1 MGLRGLPFFFFS
13 GILAIQHNQPEGML
27 TIKNIQK
34 NVGGQRV
41 LNKASF
47 SLGEGQRAAL
57 IGLNGV
63 GKSTLLKIIA
73 GIEEPNIG
81 KVMKPNRVLLG
92 YLPQEAV
99 ADKDMSLGEYLRDM
113 AGLGVIEAELERL
126 ETKLT
131 EPEAQ
136 EQYDSL
142 MAEFERLGGYE
153 FERRMQKVVKGLRIK
168 HIDSSRSILTLSGG
182 ERRKIALA
190 GVLLRGVDLLLL
202 DEPTNNLDLP
212 ALTFL
217 ENWIKSSKTTC
228 LIASHDRRFLDEVV
242 TKVIEIDWYRRD
254 TSIFAGNWTQFME
267 TKEHARRRLKE
278 QYRLQEEERAR
289 LLVSKD
295 EKIDWVERVWD
306 KKKRDND
313 KMVDHFKKERA
324 AKKFSASAR
333 VLEGREKRLNKI
345 GKPVEKEP
353 LELEFFAPEEKEGE
367 YSIVF
372 DKVVAGYQEAF
383 VVGPIDWTITYGEKV
398 ALLGDNGVGKTTLLK
413 TLAGELKPLSGAVQ
427 IGAGIQ
433 VGYLLQE
440 HDLLLQNEDMTL
452 ENYLKYRLPSEL
464 HESIGGLVGIYQLS
478 PLFLGNKMK
487 HLSPGERVRALLLIL
502 VEQRAN
508 CLVLDEPTNHLDLES
523 IEAFEEA
530 MDAFP
535 GTVILVTHDRMF
547 LDHVHLDQ
555 RVVLKDGKLEKE

>member
-1 MGLRGLPFFFFS
+1 
-13 GILAIQHNQPEGML
+13 ML

-34 NVGGQRV
+34 TVGGQRV

-73 GIEEPNIG
+73 GIEEPSIG
-81 KVMKPNRVLLG
+81 KVMKPNRVLMG

-99 ADKDMSLGEYLRDM
+99 ADVDMTLDEYLRDM
-113 AGLGVIEAELERL
+113 AGLGAIESELKVLEARL
-126 ETKLT
+126 A
-131 EPEAQ
+131 EPEVQA
-136 EQYDSL
+136 QYDTL

-153 FERRMQKVVKGLRIK
+153 FDRRIQKVVTGLRIK
-168 HIDSSRSILTLSGG
+168 HLAPERSILTLSGG

-212 ALTFL
+212 ALNFL
-217 ENWIKSSKTTC
+217 ENWLKGSKTTC
-228 LIASHDRRFLDEVV
+228 LIASHDRRFLDSVV

-254 TSIFAGNWTQFME
+254 TEIFAGNWSQFME
-267 TKEHARRRLKE
+267 TKEHARRRAKE

-289 LLVSKD
+289 LTSSKD
-295 EKIDWVERVWD
+295 EKIDWVTRVWD

-313 KMVDHFKKERA
+313 KQADHFKKERA

-333 VLEGREKRLNKI
+333 ALEGREKRLNKL

-353 LELEFFAPEEKEGE
+353 LELEFVEPVVQEGA
-367 YSIVF
+367 YDIVF
-372 DKVVAGYQEAF
+372 TQV
-383 VVGPIDWTITYGEKV
+383 VVGYGTSFSVGPLDWTIAYGEKV

-413 TLAGELKPLSGAVQ
+413 TLAGELKPLSGS
-427 IGAGIQ
+427 IQ
-433 VGYLLQE
+433 VGEEVRLGYLIQE
-440 HDLLLQNEDMTL
+440 HDLLLQNENMTL
-452 ENYLKYRLPSEL
+452 EAYLKKRLSFEL
-464 HESIGGLVGIYQLS
+464 HENIGMLVGIYQLS
-478 PLFLGNKMK
+478 PLFLSHKMK
-487 HLSPGERVRALLLIL
+487 HLSPGERVRVLLLIL
-502 VEQRAN
+502 VEQKAN
-508 CLVLDEPTNHLDLES
+508 CLILDEPTNHLDLES

-530 MDAFP
+530 LNAFP

-547 LDHVHLDQ
+547 LERIQLDQ
-555 RVVLKDGKLEKE
+555 KMKLENGELVSVLDESLSTK

>member
-1 MGLRGLPFFFFS
+1 
-13 GILAIQHNQPEGML
+13 ML

-34 NVGGQRV
+34 TVGGQRV

-81 KVMKPNRVLLG
+81 KVMKPNRVLMG

-99 ADKDMSLGEYLRDM
+99 ADVDMTLSEYLRDM
-113 AGLGVIEAELERL
+113 AGLATIESELKVLEARL
-126 ETKLT
+126 A
-131 EPEAQ
+131 EPEIQA
-136 EQYDSL
+136 QYDTL

-153 FERRMQKVVKGLRIK
+153 FDRRIQKVVTGLRIK
-168 HIDSSRSILTLSGG
+168 HLASDRSILSLSGG

-212 ALTFL
+212 ALYFL
-217 ENWIKSSKTTC
+217 ENWLKGSKTTC
-228 LIASHDRRFLDEVV
+228 LIASHDRRFLDSVV

-254 TSIFAGNWTQFME
+254 TEIFAGNWSQFME

-289 LLVSKD
+289 LTSSKD
-295 EKIDWVERVWD
+295 EKIDWVTRVWD

-313 KMVDHFKKERA
+313 KQADHFKKERA

-333 VLEGREKRLNKI
+333 ALEGREKRLNKLD
-345 GKPVEKEP
+345 KPVEKEP
-353 LELEFFAPEEKEGE
+353 LELEFVEPEEIEGS
-367 YSIVF
+367 YDIVLTS
-372 DKVVAGYQEAF
+372 VVAGYGNSF
-383 VVGPIDWTITYGEKV
+383 SVGPIDWTIGYGEKV

-413 TLAGELKPLSGAVQ
+413 TLAGELKPL
-427 IGAGIQ
+427 AGSIQ
-433 VGYLLQE
+433 VGEEVHLGYLIQE
-440 HDLLLQNEDMTL
+440 HDLLLQNENMTL
-452 ENYLKYRLPSEL
+452 DAYLKKRLSFEL
-464 HESIGGLVGIYQLS
+464 HESIGVLVSIYHYHRY
-478 PLFLGNKMK
+478 FLAI
-487 HLSPGERVRALLLIL
+487 R
-502 VEQRAN
+502 
-508 CLVLDEPTNHLDLES
+508 
-523 IEAFEEA
+523 
-530 MDAFP
+530 
-535 GTVILVTHDRMF
+535 
-547 LDHVHLDQ
+547 
-555 RVVLKDGKLEKE
+555 

>member
-1 MGLRGLPFFFFS
+1 
-13 GILAIQHNQPEGML
+13 ML

-81 KVMKPNRVLLG
+81 KVMKPNRVLMG

-99 ADKDMSLGEYLRDM
+99 ADKDMTLALYLREM
-113 AGLGVIEAELERL
+113 AGLGAIETELKTL
-126 ETKLT
+126 EAKLAL
-131 EPEAQ
+131 PEVQ
-136 EQYDSL
+136 EKYDIL

-153 FERRMQKVVKGLRIK
+153 FDRRIQKVVTGLRIK
-168 HIDSSRSILTLSGG
+168 HLAPDRSILTLSGG

-217 ENWIKSSKTTC
+217 ENWLKNSKTTC
-228 LIASHDRRFLDEVV
+228 LIASHDRRFLDSVV

-254 TSIFAGNWTQFME
+254 TEIFAGNWSQFME

-289 LLVSKD
+289 LTSSKD
-295 EKIDWVERVWD
+295 EKIDWVTRVWD

-313 KMVDHFKKERA
+313 KQADHFKKERA

-333 VLEGREKRLNKI
+333 ALEGREKRLNKLD
-345 GKPVEKEP
+345 KPVEKEP
-353 LELEFFAPEEKEGE
+353 LELEFVEPQEIEGS
-367 YSIVF
+367 YDIVF
-372 DKVVAGYQEAF
+372 SSLVAGYGTDF
-383 VVGPIDWTITYGEKV
+383 SVGPIDWEITYSQKV

-413 TLAGELKPLSGAVQ
+413 TLASELKPLSGQLIV
-427 IGAGIQ
+427 GAE
-433 VGYLLQE
+433 VRMGYLIQE
-440 HDLLLQNEDMTL
+440 HDLLLQNENMTL
-452 ENYLKYRLPSEL
+452 DAYLKKRLSFEL
-464 HESIGGLVGIYQLS
+464 HESIGTLVGIYQLS
-478 PLFLGNKMK
+478 PLFLGHKMK
-487 HLSPGERVRALLLIL
+487 HLSPGERVRVLLLIL
-502 VEQRAN
+502 VEQKAN
-508 CLVLDEPTNHLDLES
+508 CLILDEPTNHLDLES

-530 MDAFP
+530 LNAFP

-547 LDHVHLDQ
+547 LERIHLDQ
-555 RVVLKDGKLEKE
+555 KMKLENGQLVPVLDTALPKE

>member
-1 MGLRGLPFFFFS
+1 
-13 GILAIQHNQPEGML
+13 ML

-81 KVMKPNRVLLG
+81 KVMKPNRVLMG

-99 ADKDMSLGEYLRDM
+99 ADKDMTLALYLREM
-113 AGLGVIEAELERL
+113 AGLGAIETELKTL
-126 ETKLT
+126 EVKLAL
-131 EPEAQ
+131 PEVQ
-136 EQYDSL
+136 EKYDTL

-153 FERRMQKVVKGLRIK
+153 FDRRIQKVVTGLRIK
-168 HIDSSRSILTLSGG
+168 HLAPDRSILTLSGG

-217 ENWIKSSKTTC
+217 ENWLKNSKTTC
-228 LIASHDRRFLDEVV
+228 LIASHDRRFLDSVV

-254 TSIFAGNWTQFME
+254 TEIFAGNWSQFME

-289 LLVSKD
+289 LTSSKD
-295 EKIDWVERVWD
+295 EKIDWVTRVWD

-313 KMVDHFKKERA
+313 KQADHFKKERA

-333 VLEGREKRLNKI
+333 ALEGREKRLNKLD
-345 GKPVEKEP
+345 KPVEKEP
-353 LELEFFAPEEKEGE
+353 LELEFVEPQEIEGS
-367 YSIVF
+367 YDIVF
-372 DKVVAGYQEAF
+372 SSLVAGYGTDF
-383 VVGPIDWTITYGEKV
+383 SVGPIDWEITYGQKV

-413 TLAGELKPLSGAVQ
+413 TLASELKPLSGQLIV
-427 IGAGIQ
+427 GAE
-433 VGYLLQE
+433 VRMGYLIQE
-440 HDLLLQNEDMTL
+440 HDLLLQNENMTL
-452 ENYLKYRLPSEL
+452 DAYLKKRLSFEL
-464 HESIGGLVGIYQLS
+464 HESIGTLVGIYQLS
-478 PLFLGNKMK
+478 PLFLGHKMK
-487 HLSPGERVRALLLIL
+487 HLSPGERVRVLLLIL
-502 VEQRAN
+502 VEQKAN
-508 CLVLDEPTNHLDLES
+508 CLILDEPTNHLDLES

-530 MDAFP
+530 LNAFP

-547 LDHVHLDQ
+547 LERIHLDQ
-555 RVVLKDGKLEKE
+555 KMKLENGQLVPVLDTALPKE

>member
-1 MGLRGLPFFFFS
+1 
-13 GILAIQHNQPEGML
+13 ML

-81 KVMKPNRVLLG
+81 KVMKPNRVLMG

-99 ADKDMSLGEYLRDM
+99 ADKDMTLALYLREM
-113 AGLGVIEAELERL
+113 AGLGAIEAELKTL
-126 ETKLT
+126 EAKLAL
-131 EPEAQ
+131 PEVQ
-136 EQYDSL
+136 EKYDTL

-153 FERRMQKVVKGLRIK
+153 FDRRIQKVVTGLRIK
-168 HIDSSRSILTLSGG
+168 HLAPDRSILTLSGG
-182 ERRKIALA
+182 ERRKVALA

-217 ENWIKSSKTTC
+217 ENWLKNSKTTC
-228 LIASHDRRFLDEVV
+228 LIASHDRRFLDSVV

-254 TSIFAGNWTQFME
+254 TEIFAGNWSQFME

-289 LLVSKD
+289 LTSSKD
-295 EKIDWVERVWD
+295 EKIDWVTRVWD

-313 KMVDHFKKERA
+313 KQADHFKKERA

-333 VLEGREKRLNKI
+333 ALEGREKRLNKLD
-345 GKPVEKEP
+345 KPVEKEP
-353 LELEFFAPEEKEGE
+353 LELEFVEPQEIEGS
-367 YSIVF
+367 YDIVF
-372 DKVVAGYQEAF
+372 SSLVAGYGTDF
-383 VVGPIDWTITYGEKV
+383 SVGPIDWEITYGQKV

-413 TLAGELKPLSGAVQ
+413 TLASELKPLSGQLIV
-427 IGAGIQ
+427 GAE
-433 VGYLLQE
+433 VRMGYLIQE
-440 HDLLLQNEDMTL
+440 HDLLLQNENMTL
-452 ENYLKYRLPSEL
+452 DAYLKKRLSFEL
-464 HESIGGLVGIYQLS
+464 HESIGTLVGIYQLS
-478 PLFLGNKMK
+478 PLFLGHKMK
-487 HLSPGERVRALLLIL
+487 HLSPGERVRVLLLIL
-502 VEQRAN
+502 VEQKAN
-508 CLVLDEPTNHLDLES
+508 CLILDEPTNHLDLES

-530 MDAFP
+530 LNAFP

-547 LDHVHLDQ
+547 LERIHLDQ
-555 RVVLKDGKLEKE
+555 KMKLENGQLVPVLDTALPKE

>member
-1 MGLRGLPFFFFS
+1 
-13 GILAIQHNQPEGML
+13 ML

-34 NVGGQRV
+34 NIGGQRV
-41 LNKASF
+41 LFKASF

-73 GIEEPNIG
+73 GIEEPITG
-81 KVMKPNRVLLG
+81 KVMLPNRVLLG

-99 ADKDMSLGEYLRDM
+99 ADKDMTLGEYLREM
-113 AGLGVIEAELERL
+113 AGLGGIEAELKSL
-126 ETKLT
+126 ETHLA

-136 EQYDSL
+136 AKYDVL

-168 HIDSSRSILTLSGG
+168 HLDPTRSILTLSGG

-190 GVLLRGVDLLLL
+190 GVLLRGVDVLLL

-212 ALTFL
+212 ALQFL
-217 ENWIKSSKTTC
+217 ESWIKASKTTC

-242 TKVIEIDWYRRD
+242 TKVIEIDWYKRN
-254 TSIFAGNWTQFME
+254 TEIFAGNWTQFME
-267 TKEHARRRLKE
+267 TKEHARRRIKE
-278 QYRLQEEERAR
+278 QYRLQEEERTR

-313 KMVDHFKKERA
+313 KQADHFKKERA

-333 VLEGREKRLNKI
+333 ALEGREKRLHKI
-345 GKPVEKEP
+345 DKPVEKEP
-353 LELEFFAPEEKEGE
+353 LELEFFEPQENAGE
-367 YSIVF
+367 FSVIF
-372 DKVVAGYQEAF
+372 DNVVAGYGDTF
-383 VVGPIDWTITYGEKV
+383 KVGPIDWIIEYGQKV

-413 TLAGELKPLSGAVQ
+413 ILAGELKPLAGKVLV
-427 IGAGIQ
+427 GEGIQ
-433 VGYLLQE
+433 MGYLVQE
-440 HDLLLQNEDMTL
+440 HDLLLQNENMTL
-452 ENYLKYRLPSEL
+452 ENYLKQRLPFEL
-464 HESIGGLVGIYQLS
+464 HESIGSLMGMYQLS
-478 PLFLGNKMK
+478 PLFLSNKMK

-530 MDAFP
+530 MNAFP
-535 GTVILVTHDRMF
+535 GMVILVTHDRAF
-547 LDHVHLDQ
+547 LEHVHLDQ
-555 RVVLKDGKLEKE
+555 KVTLKDGKLSIEIKSTE

>member
-1 MGLRGLPFFFFS
+1 
-13 GILAIQHNQPEGML
+13 ML

-34 NVGGQRV
+34 TVGGQRV

-81 KVMKPNRVLLG
+81 KVMKPNRVLMG

-99 ADKDMSLGEYLRDM
+99 ADVDMTLQEYLRDM
-113 AGLGVIEAELERL
+113 AGLGAIESELKVLEARL
-126 ETKLT
+126 A
-131 EPEAQ
+131 EPEIQA
-136 EQYDSL
+136 QYDTL

-153 FERRMQKVVKGLRIK
+153 FDRRIQKVVIGLRIK
-168 HIDSSRSILTLSGG
+168 HLAPDRSILTLSGG

-217 ENWIKSSKTTC
+217 ENWLKGSKITC
-228 LIASHDRRFLDEVV
+228 LIASHDRRFLDSVV

-254 TSIFAGNWTQFME
+254 TEIFAGNWSQFME

-289 LLVSKD
+289 LTSSKE
-295 EKIDWVERVWD
+295 EKIDWVTRVWD

-313 KMVDHFKKERA
+313 KQADHFKKERA

-333 VLEGREKRLNKI
+333 ALEGREKRLNKLD
-345 GKPVEKEP
+345 KPVEKEP
-353 LELEFFAPEEKEGE
+353 LELEFVEPEAIEGS
-367 YSIVF
+367 YDIVF
-372 DKVVAGYQEAF
+372 ASTVVGYGSSFA
-383 VVGPIDWTITYGEKV
+383 VGPIDWKIVYGEKV

-413 TLAGELKPLSGAVQ
+413 TLAGELKPL
-427 IGAGIQ
+427 AGSIE
-433 VGYLLQE
+433 VGTEVRLGYLIQE
-440 HDLLLQNEDMTL
+440 HDLLLQNENMTL
-452 ENYLKYRLPSEL
+452 DAYLKKRLSFEL
-464 HESIGGLVGIYQLS
+464 HEGIGMLVSIYQLS
-478 PLFLGNKMK
+478 PLFLSHKMK
-487 HLSPGERVRALLLIL
+487 HLSPGERVRVLLLIL
-502 VEQRAN
+502 VEQKAN
-508 CLVLDEPTNHLDLES
+508 CLILDEPTNHLDLES

-530 MDAFP
+530 LNAFP

-547 LDHVHLDQ
+547 LERIQLDQ
-555 RVVLKDGKLEKE
+555 KMKLEDGGLVSVLDPNLPTK

>member
-1 MGLRGLPFFFFS
+1 
-13 GILAIQHNQPEGML
+13 ML

-81 KVMKPNRVLLG
+81 KVMKPNRVRMG

-99 ADKDMSLGEYLRDM
+99 ADKDMTLALYLREM
-113 AGLGVIEAELERL
+113 AGLGAIETELKTL
-126 ETKLT
+126 EVKLAL
-131 EPEAQ
+131 PEVQ
-136 EQYDSL
+136 EKYDTL

-153 FERRMQKVVKGLRIK
+153 FDRRIQKVVTGLRIK
-168 HIDSSRSILTLSGG
+168 HLAPDRSILTLSGG

-217 ENWIKSSKTTC
+217 ENWLKNSKTTC
-228 LIASHDRRFLDEVV
+228 LIASHDRRFLDSVV

-254 TSIFAGNWTQFME
+254 TEIFAGNWSQFIE

-289 LLVSKD
+289 LTSSKD
-295 EKIDWVERVWD
+295 EKIDWVTRVWD

-313 KMVDHFKKERA
+313 KQADHFKKERA

-333 VLEGREKRLNKI
+333 ALEGREKRLNKLD
-345 GKPVEKEP
+345 KPVEKEP
-353 LELEFFAPEEKEGE
+353 LELEFVEPQEIEGS
-367 YSIVF
+367 YDIVF
-372 DKVVAGYQEAF
+372 SSLVAGYGTDF
-383 VVGPIDWTITYGEKV
+383 SVGPIDWEITYGQKV

-413 TLAGELKPLSGAVQ
+413 TLASELKPLSGQLIV
-427 IGAGIQ
+427 GAE
-433 VGYLLQE
+433 VRMGYLIQE
-440 HDLLLQNEDMTL
+440 HDLLLQNENMTL
-452 ENYLKYRLPSEL
+452 DAYLKKRLSFEL
-464 HESIGGLVGIYQLS
+464 HESIGTLVGIYQLS
-478 PLFLGNKMK
+478 PLFLGHKMK
-487 HLSPGERVRALLLIL
+487 HLSPGERVRVLLLIL
-502 VEQRAN
+502 VEQKAN
-508 CLVLDEPTNHLDLES
+508 CLILDEPTNHLDLES

-530 MDAFP
+530 LNAFP

-547 LDHVHLDQ
+547 LERIHLDQ
-555 RVVLKDGKLEKE
+555 KMKLENGQLVPVLDTALPKE

>member
-1 MGLRGLPFFFFS
+1 
-13 GILAIQHNQPEGML
+13 ML

-81 KVMKPNRVLLG
+81 KVMKPNRVLMG

-99 ADKDMSLGEYLRDM
+99 ADVDMTLAEYLRDM
-113 AGLGVIEAELERL
+113 AGLGAIENELKVL
-126 ETKLT
+126 ETRLA
-131 EPEAQ
+131 EPEVQA
-136 EQYDSL
+136 QYDIL

-153 FERRMQKVVKGLRIK
+153 FDRRIQKVVTGLRIK
-168 HIDSSRSILTLSGG
+168 HLAPDRSILTLSGG

-217 ENWIKSSKTTC
+217 ENWLKGSKTTC
-228 LIASHDRRFLDEVV
+228 LIASHDRRFLDSVV

-254 TSIFAGNWTQFME
+254 TEIFAGNWSQFME
-267 TKEHARRRLKE
+267 TKEHTRRRLKE

-289 LLVSKD
+289 LTSSKD
-295 EKIDWVERVWD
+295 EKIDWVTRVWD

-313 KMVDHFKKERA
+313 KQADHFKKERA

-333 VLEGREKRLNKI
+333 
-345 GKPVEKEP
+345 
-353 LELEFFAPEEKEGE
+353 A
-367 YSIVF
+367 
-372 DKVVAGYQEAF
+372 
-383 VVGPIDWTITYGEKV
+383 
-398 ALLGDNGVGKTTLLK
+398 
-413 TLAGELKPLSGAVQ
+413 
-427 IGAGIQ
+427 
-433 VGYLLQE
+433 
-440 HDLLLQNEDMTL
+440 
-452 ENYLKYRLPSEL
+452 
-464 HESIGGLVGIYQLS
+464 
-478 PLFLGNKMK
+478 
-487 HLSPGERVRALLLIL
+487 
-502 VEQRAN
+502 
-508 CLVLDEPTNHLDLES
+508 
-523 IEAFEEA
+523 
-530 MDAFP
+530 
-535 GTVILVTHDRMF
+535 
-547 LDHVHLDQ
+547 
-555 RVVLKDGKLEKE
+555 